1 MPRGAA
7 QENREGVLISV
18 LIALIPF
25 VLDYLHV
32 QPLSV
37 RGSCQAIPLP
47 LCVSHKKAGFIRIQL
62 IVQQLFSLTA

>member
-47 LCVSHKKAGFIRIQL
+47 LCVSPGINVSFLDFKL
-62 IVQQLFSLTA
+62 SLT